1 MSRKKLTEAG
11 FSDYR
16 TIEANGGTSPQEVS
30 REFYYEMLE
39 VLPPASWT
47 RSPASESFY
56 IIEASTGNL
65 HEWIA
70 RLGDKY
76 YALIAPKSSTHE
88 QIINKVK
95 ENTKCN

>member
-16 TIEANGGTSPQEVS
+16 TIEANGGASPQEVS

-39 VLPPASWT
+39 ILPPASWT
-47 RSPASESFY
+47 TSPDSESFY
-56 IIEASTGNL
+56 VIEALTGNL
-65 HEWIA
+65 HEWLA

-76 YALIAPKSSTHE
+76 YALIAPKSSTHG
-88 QIINKVK
+88 QIINKVRESLK
-95 ENTKCN
+95 K